1 MPAYYLEIV
10 IVVLGL
16 AILMAEAF
24 SGPKAKRAI
33 GYTALAAVLVVF
45 GLLTTVVP
53 HAASGAPGP
62 WSFYSDDKLALF
74 YKGIAL
80 LCTAGVIILGLDYG
94 PVLEKF
100 SARAGGGPATGEFFC
115 LPLFVCAGMMW
126 MASATDLASIFLS
139 LELTTIGLYILVAYM
154 RRNVGSLEAG
164 VKYLILG
171 ALSTGFLVYGFA
183 WLYGITGKVSLS
195 GIAAA
200 LPSAPAAPALF
211 SFALIMV
218 ALAFKAGAVPFHLW
232 VPDVYQGAPTPITA
246 FLSVGSKAAGFAVA
260 GRLLEP
266 FLAAEQLR
274 GTVAAILMAI
284 AAATLVLGNLAAIP
298 QTNFKRLL
306 GYSSIAHA
314 GFLFLTLGAGAS
326 VGSLSP
332 RMIVAYYL
340 AGYLCMTLA
349 AFAVLVVI
357 NRTDGSDDLRA
368 FDGLRT
374 RSPFLAFAMT
384 IAAASLAG
392 IPLTAGFTGKFLA
405 FSSAASAQQWSLLA
419 IAVAGA
425 AAGFYYYF
433 KVLRHIFWNRA
444 ADGAQAIT
452 VPLLTKV
459 LLLALIA
466 GTFFVGIFFQQVVNL
481 IR

>member
-1 MPAYYLEIV
+1 
-10 IVVLGL
+10 
-16 AILMAEAF
+16 
-24 SGPKAKRAI
+24 
-33 GYTALAAVLVVF
+33 
-45 GLLTTVVP
+45 
-53 HAASGAPGP
+53 
-62 WSFYSDDKLALF
+62 
-74 YKGIAL
+74 
-80 LCTAGVIILGLDYG
+80 
-94 PVLEKF
+94 
-100 SARAGGGPATGEFFC
+100 
-115 LPLFVCAGMMW
+115 
-126 MASATDLASIFLS
+126 
-139 LELTTIGLYILVAYM
+139 
-154 RRNVGSLEAG
+154 
-164 VKYLILG
+164 
-171 ALSTGFLVYGFA
+171 
-183 WLYGITGKVSLS
+183 
-195 GIAAA
+195 
-200 LPSAPAAPALF
+200 
-211 SFALIMV
+211 
-218 ALAFKAGAVPFHLW
+218 
-232 VPDVYQGAPTPITA
+232 
-246 FLSVGSKAAGFAVA
+246 
-260 GRLLEP
+260 
-266 FLAAEQLR
+266 
-274 GTVAAILMAI
+274 MAI

-340 AGYLCMTLA
+340 AGYLCMTLT

-384 IAAASLAG
+384 VAAASLAG

-444 ADGAQAIT
+444 ADGAPAIT